1 MAPAI
6 PEKASSVVV
15 AAETAAAP
23 LAMDARSTGEYV
35 IRLEGIHALQSAQE
49 RMLRWMAR
57 QEESLQ
63 TLHKRLDEVERQL
76 RGRCPLP
83 HAAHRAPHRL
93 GTERQTRAYVHYT
106 EGPATPDKCR
116 AHDAHGHDPDATD
129 WVQQAARRLQDI
141 ANRVPSTASV
151 DGMHN
156 RAAAAAAAAAPVA
169 SGQWIWVSM
178 PAAGAPS
185 EDETGAP
192 WAGTA
197 SLTDHDIQ
205 RARSPFQVAQVGQHD
220 GQRCLYSVRFSDG
233 VVGKVSDASC
243 TSTDADASFLRA
255 VRTDELVGERVAMHS
270 GRSVWCLGFVAAWQ
284 DAEYRCMTVRLDGG
298 GCKTYILNDITR
310 FMLLPPEYACV
321 GRHMQWQAPSQPGR
335 VMRVQRYDGQRRR
348 YALQAVRTG
357 DADTDRAPVACWFN
371 PVTDSYRL
379 LLEEEEEEERQEI
392 PTDACRAR
400 PTAKAIVSLPR
411 RRKRTHASATA
422 SVSATTPVTRAL
434 VCASIADDL
443 RRHRGPRSDDLIV
456 TLYVLKKYTTVGA
469 RYDATGL
476 TADELYEQALRDA
489 LLAPSTDLQASRQGV
504 ADVLACEAVR
514 VQSGGKRYTFF
525 ERVSSEGEET
535 GCGMQEECTW
545 RPECRVRYAVTG
557 TKV

>member
-1 MAPAI
+1 MAPAM
-6 PEKASSVVV
+6 PEKVSSAV
-15 AAETAAAP
+15 TTTTAP
-23 LAMDARSTGEYV
+23 LAMDARSSGEYV

-76 RGRCPLP
+76 RRRCPSP
-83 HAAHRAPHRL
+83 HAAPCAPHRP
-93 GTERQTRAYVHYT
+93 GAERQTRAYAYYT
-106 EGPATPDKCR
+106 DGPATPDKGC
-116 AHDAHGHDPDATD
+116 AHDAHGHDPDAMD

-141 ANRVPSTASV
+141 ASRVPSPASV
-151 DGMHN
+151 DGMHQ
-156 RAAAAAAAAAPVA
+156 RAAAAAAAAASVV

-178 PAAGAPS
+178 PAAGAS
-185 EDETGAP
+185 SDDEAGASRV
-192 WAGTA
+192 GTA
-197 SLTDHDIQ
+197 SVTDHDIQ

-220 GQRCLYSVRFSDG
+220 GRLCLYSVRFSDG
-233 VVGKVSDASC
+233 AVGKVSDASC
-243 TSTDADASFLRA
+243 ASADADASFLRA
-255 VRTDELVGERVAMHS
+255 VRADELVGERVAMHS
-270 GRSVWCLGFVAAWQ
+270 GRSGWCLGFVAAWQ
-284 DAEYRCMTVRLDGG
+284 DAEHGCMTVRLDGG
-298 GCKTYILNDITR
+298 DCKTYILNDITR
-310 FMLLPPEYACV
+310 FVLLPPEYACV
-321 GRHMQWQAPSQPGR
+321 GRPLQWQAPSQPGR
-335 VMRVQRYDGQRRR
+335 AMRVQRYDGQRRH

-357 DADTDRAPVACWFN
+357 DADTERAPEAWWFN

-379 LLEEEEEEERQEI
+379 LEQEQEI
-392 PTDACRAR
+392 PTDACSAR
-400 PTAKAIVSLPR
+400 PPAKAIVSLPR
-411 RRKRTHASATA
+411 RRKRAHASASA
-422 SVSATTPVTRAL
+422 SMSSTTPVTRAL

-456 TLYVLKKYTTVGA
+456 TMYVLKKYTAAGA

-525 ERVSSEGEET
+525 ERVSMEAEET
-535 GCGMQEECTW
+535 GFGMPGACTW

-557 TKV
+557 TRV

>member
-1 MAPAI
+1 MKHEDGEMGANGGGMWTNGEMARIESERAHEVVEIDWMGHPPRLTPAGARRRWSVGDERGKTRNDRLGREGGVRRESVVWVMRLRCAASVPEPLEMERSGRDGVGVAAMAPAI

-93 GTERQTRAYVHYT
+93 GTERQTRAYAHYT

-205 RARSPFQVAQVGQHD
+205 R
-220 GQRCLYSVRFSDG
+220 
-233 VVGKVSDASC
+233 
-243 TSTDADASFLRA
+243 
-255 VRTDELVGERVAMHS
+255 
-270 GRSVWCLGFVAAWQ
+270 
-284 DAEYRCMTVRLDGG
+284 
-298 GCKTYILNDITR
+298 
-310 FMLLPPEYACV
+310 
-321 GRHMQWQAPSQPGR
+321 
-335 VMRVQRYDGQRRR
+335 
-348 YALQAVRTG
+348 
-357 DADTDRAPVACWFN
+357 
-371 PVTDSYRL
+371 
-379 LLEEEEEEERQEI
+379 
-392 PTDACRAR
+392 
-400 PTAKAIVSLPR
+400 
-411 RRKRTHASATA
+411 
-422 SVSATTPVTRAL
+422 
-434 VCASIADDL
+434 
-443 RRHRGPRSDDLIV
+443 
-456 TLYVLKKYTTVGA
+456 
-469 RYDATGL
+469 
-476 TADELYEQALRDA
+476 
-489 LLAPSTDLQASRQGV
+489 
-504 ADVLACEAVR
+504 
-514 VQSGGKRYTFF
+514 
-525 ERVSSEGEET
+525 
-535 GCGMQEECTW
+535 
-545 RPECRVRYAVTG
+545 
-557 TKV
+557 